1 MGLLLILVS
10 PWFMSNTH
18 PIVKREHFLNVLLG
32 QFRGALHKNER
43 VRGRRRRSSES
54 ELLPSDDEER

>member
-32 QFRGALHKNER
+32 QFRGALNKNER
-43 VRGRRRRSSES
+43 VRGREK
-54 ELLPSDDEER
+54 EQ